1 MSTQENAGNNG
12 NYVIITLLLLY
23 FIFFISKNITLKNL
37 HHKES
42 YLMRMMVAR
51 VREIVA
57 NIPQSTPR

>member
-23 FIFFISKNITLKNL
+23 FIFFISKNL